1 MQRLVAA
8 ALPVVEG
15 RQGLVVAEGQRGSM
29 DTQAS
34 PVGRCS
40 RECDD
45 LACGMV

>member
-8 ALPVVEG
+8 ALRVVEG
-15 RQGLVVAEGQRGSM
+15 CQVLVVEEGEGGSM
-29 DTQAS
+29 DMQES

-45 LACGMV
+45 LACGVM